1 MDWQLLVWFVAG
13 LVLLV
18 LGADWL
24 VKGAS
29 QLATAAGVSSL
40 VTGLTVV
47 AFGTSAPE
55 MAVSV
60 KAAWLGQPE
69 MAIGNAVGSNIF
81 NVLLILGLSAVI
93 TPLIVA
99 HDIVRRDIPIMI
111 VMSGVLLLLL
121 NDGLA
126 SRTDAV

>member
-1 MDWQLLVWFVAG
+1 MDWLTVVLFFVG
-13 LVLLV
+13 LGLLV

-29 QLATAAGVSSL
+29 RVAAAAGVSSL
-40 VTGLTVV
+40 VIGLTVV

-60 KAAWLGQPE
+60 MAAWSGKAD
-69 MAIGNAVGSNIF
+69 MAIGNVIGSNIF
-81 NVLLILGLSAVI
+81 NVLVVIGMSALI

-99 HDIVRRDIPIMI
+99 Q
-111 VMSGVLLLLL
+111 
-121 NDGLA
+121 
-126 SRTDAV
+126 